1 MRLPRCGIFEPLPVR
16 ATGSRS
22 ATLSVMPSV
31 HRALTRRFPHAVYFV
46 VERERIVVIGVF
58 HQHRD
63 PASWRDRA

>member
-1 MRLPRCGIFEPLPVR
+1 
-16 ATGSRS
+16 
-22 ATLSVMPSV
+22 MPSV